1 VTAREPSREVSRRRF
16 AVVTCMDGRVPVHRF
31 DGLAGS
37 EVHIIRNAGGRT
49 SDDVIRSLV
58 VAWRVL
64 GVQEFIVV
72 HHTECRMMATTN
84 EALRAD
90 LTYTVH
96 VDTSA
101 LDFLVF
107 DELRASVEEDV
118 HLIRGSPYLAD
129 LVPVS
134 GFVWDL
140 RASRLESVVVDPRSR
155 LRGTVRAR
163 RDGTL
168 PLNSPRN
175 KRSPIS
181 VPTGGIWRLGG

>member
-1 VTAREPSREVSRRRF
+1 
-16 AVVTCMDGRVPVHRF
+16 MDGRVPVQRF
-31 DGLAGS
+31 DGLAGG
-37 EVHIIRNAGGRT
+37 EVHVIRNAGGRT

-84 EALRAD
+84 DALRAD
-90 LTYTVH
+90 LTNTVH
-96 VDTSA
+96 VDTAA

-118 HLIRGSPYLAD
+118 RLIRRSPYLAD
-129 LVPVS
+129 IVPVS

-140 RASRLESVVVDPRSR
+140 RASRLEAVVVDPRSR
-155 LRGTVRAR
+155 FAVKVQTR
-163 RDGTL
+163 RDGAV
-168 PLNSPRN
+168 PLNSPRK